1 MTGLNRIHSYQQSL
15 QMDSDDEYI
24 VQQFSEDG
32 GIDSSDE
39 DEMVMKEFFRQSG
52 SGLKRSLKD
61 FESEMENEADIRVA
75 AYLEKEQFCDPLK
88 AESDKKEV
96 RKSRDYFDTDSE
108 EGEETEDPTVEA
120 KSNMDLFYDPLMDS
134 KDEKYVQ
141 RQRDMYRTKLMN
153 QTKPKPLPNSDAV
166 LNCPAC
172 FTTLCHDCQRYLQQL
187 IYFIGCNNYPVLPLF
202 KFRHETIK
210 TQYRAMFTFHCQVD
224 LGEVMKVPL
233 HSQKNRSKKALSQPG
248 ELHFSGEEETYHPVR
263 CSVCNTHVAMLDSD
277 EVYHFFN
284 VVTSH

>member
-1 MTGLNRIHSYQQSL
+1 
-15 QMDSDDEYI
+15 MDSDDEYI

-32 GIDSSDE
+32 GTDSSDE

-52 SGLKRSLKD
+52 SGAKRSLKD

-75 AYLEKEQFCDPLK
+75 AYLEKEQFSDPLK
-88 AESDKKEV
+88 PKSDISEE

-108 EGEETEDPTVEA
+108 EGEEPEDPTVEA

-141 RQRDMYRTKLMN
+141 RQRDMYRTKLVN

-172 FTTLCHDCQRYLQQL
+172 FTTLCHDCQR
-187 IYFIGCNNYPVLPLF
+187 
-202 KFRHETIK
+202 HETIK

-233 HSQKNRSKKALSQPG
+233 QSQKNRSKKALSQPG
-248 ELHFSGEEETYHPVR
+248 EAQFSGEEDTYHPVR
-263 CSVCNTHVAMLDSD
+263 CSVCNTHVAMLDRD